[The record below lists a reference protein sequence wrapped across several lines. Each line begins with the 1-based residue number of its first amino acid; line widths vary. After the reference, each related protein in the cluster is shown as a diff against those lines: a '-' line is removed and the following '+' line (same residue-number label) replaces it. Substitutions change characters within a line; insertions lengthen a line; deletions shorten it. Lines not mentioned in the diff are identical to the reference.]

1 MRKYRIYI
9 PLILLATCVILLTK
23 NAFSESVIL
32 DIGYNQLTKET
43 QKQVDCLADN
53 IYHEAGYESREGKEA
68 VALVTLNRT
77 QDPRF
82 PKDICGVVKQ
92 KTNIAERIVCQFSW
106 FCQNVSNPRKKDAY
120 VEAREVAIYVY
131 ANYENL
137 KDITKGALYYHADY
151 VNPRWKLEK
160 TTVIGRHIFYK
171 ESGKYYDD
179 KNESATQGRTVK
191 TLFSSA
197 DGRDYASER

>member
-1 MRKYRIYI
+1 MRKFRYVL
-9 PLILLATCVILLTK
+9 PVLLLVVCASLLTK
-23 NAFSESVIL
+23 NYVSDAAIL
-32 DIGYNQLTKET
+32 DVSYSQLTKET
-43 QKQVDCLADN
+43 QKQIDCLADN
-53 IYHEAGYESREGKEA
+53 IYHEAGYEPREGKEA

-92 KTNIAERIVCQFSW
+92 KTTFAEKIVCQFSW
-106 FCQNVSNPRKKDAY
+106 FCQNVKSPRNKEAY
-120 VEAREVAIYVY
+120 VEAREVAVYVY

-179 KNESATQGRTVK
+179 KDESATKGRTVK
-191 TLFSSA
+191 TFLSVI
-197 DGRDYASER
+197 DGRDFPH